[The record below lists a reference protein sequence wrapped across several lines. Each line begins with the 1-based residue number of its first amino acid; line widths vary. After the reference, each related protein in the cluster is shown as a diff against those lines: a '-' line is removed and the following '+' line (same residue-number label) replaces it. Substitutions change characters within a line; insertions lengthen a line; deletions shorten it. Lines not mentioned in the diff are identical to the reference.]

1 MTRKFWLRLAVT
13 AVVLAVILTQVDFSR
28 VQLGS
33 PRRIAV
39 GVSISC
45 LLLVINQGVTALRW
59 SAILGDRSLSWT
71 YLTRLNMVGIF
82 FSTFLPTSV
91 GGDAVRAWAI
101 AREIPETGWGVSS
114 VVLDR
119 VMGLVAMVLYLI
131 VGTWLDQEIFTRLA
145 GQVEWTLPSWIVW
158 ALLLAVPVGVLVVR
172 RTRWWTRLSR
182 TLSHFRDFIASPGRI
197 AMVTVLSLA
206 VQGIYIGVWIVL
218 AEAVRFDLPAVTF
231 LVTVPVVSLGAMLP
245 ITLSGVGVREGLW
258 ILLLAGYGL
267 EAANVTAFSLLYF
280 LAFAVTGALGGG
292 VYLWRGTA
300 NDASSV
306 GVS

>member
-306 GVS
+306 GDS